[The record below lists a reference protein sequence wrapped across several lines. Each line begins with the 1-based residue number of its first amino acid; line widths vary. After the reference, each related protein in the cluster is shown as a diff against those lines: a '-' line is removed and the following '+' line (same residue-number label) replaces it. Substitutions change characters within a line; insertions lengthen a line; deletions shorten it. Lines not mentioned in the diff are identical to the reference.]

1 MKNKACKIGSL
12 YEKGL
17 NQCWVVLSLSLSLF
31 LLKINNFNSWILK
44 KKLCL
49 REIVRVFSFQF
60 FKKKPNSQIG
70 GSHKG
75 DDHWFS
81 HCQFFFAW
89 LSFFFK

>member
-1 MKNKACKIGSL
+1 MLG
-12 YEKGL
+12 G
-17 NQCWVVLSLSLSLF
+17 SLSLSLF

-60 FKKKPNSQIG
+60 LKKKPNSQIG

-81 HCQFFFAW
+81 HCQFFSAW